1 MQYLLSY
8 LGDLDI
14 KVLYKSKLHA
24 VKVQMPNFRSL
35 VFKSL
40 SENSGMMKDF
50 DMLTLQEVY
59 QILMI
64 SIELTFISV

>member
-1 MQYLLSY
+1 MS
-8 LGDLDI
+8 
-14 KVLYKSKLHA
+14 
-24 VKVQMPNFRSL
+24 NFRSL

-59 QILMI
+59 QFIMI
-64 SIELTFISV
+64 SIREPSFKKECFLSGIA

>member
-1 MQYLLSY
+1 MS
-8 LGDLDI
+8 
-14 KVLYKSKLHA
+14 
-24 VKVQMPNFRSL
+24 NFRSL

-59 QILMI
+59 QFIMI
-64 SIELTFISV
+64 SIREPSFKKECFLSGNLYIFFGRLK